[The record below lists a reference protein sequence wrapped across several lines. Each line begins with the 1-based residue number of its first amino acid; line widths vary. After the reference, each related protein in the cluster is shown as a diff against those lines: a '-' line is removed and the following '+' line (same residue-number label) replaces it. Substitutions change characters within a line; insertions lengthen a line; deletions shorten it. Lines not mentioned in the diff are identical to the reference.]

1 MSTSYARI
9 MDDARQYPPTA
20 SDIGE
25 GVNYSLTFKQVEDN
39 ATQP

>member
-1 MSTSYARI
+1 MSASYARI
-9 MDDARQYPPTA
+9 MEDVRQYPLTV